1 MKVSWQLFIGLALFY
16 VLMTIIYWQ
25 IGGEPVGIGGMLLA
39 AALAGMVGF
48 YVWFT
53 QRRIGQILPEDNL
66 TALISDGAGDLGFY
80 SPHSWWPLPVA
91 LSMCALT
98 LSLIIGWWLTVIS
111 LGALVISIIGM
122 VTEYEKPIA
131 GKAH

>member
-1 MKVSWQLFIGLALFY
+1 MKVSWQLFIGLSLFY

-25 IGGEPVGIGGMLLA
+25 VGGEPVGIAGMLLA

-122 VTEYEKPIA
+122 VTEYEKPA
-131 GKAH
+131 TVSAH

>member
-1 MKVSWQLFIGLALFY
+1 MKVSWQLFIGLSLFY
-16 VLMTIIYWQ
+16 VLMTVIYWQ
-25 IGGEPVGIGGMLLA
+25 VGGEPVGIGGMLLA

-48 YVWFT
+48 YLWFT

-66 TALISDGAGDLGFY
+66 TALIADGAGDLGFY

-122 VTEYEKPIA
+122 VTEYEKPVA
-131 GKAH
+131 SSAH

>member
-1 MKVSWQLFIGLALFY
+1 MKVSWQLFIGLSLFY

-25 IGGEPVGIGGMLLA
+25 VGGEPVGIGGMLLA

-131 GKAH
+131 VSAH

>member
-1 MKVSWQLFIGLALFY
+1 
-16 VLMTIIYWQ
+16 
-25 IGGEPVGIGGMLLA
+25 
-39 AALAGMVGF
+39 MVGF

-66 TALISDGAGDLGFY
+66 TALISDGAGELGLY

-131 GKAH
+131 VSAH